1 MHTYSCVCI
10 FRTSR
15 CYYIY
20 NTFNVYT
27 SLERSQFNTLTYYT
41 LTSFSMEQKVVA
53 QTEELRW
60 QNRNIEIEKVRLREQ
75 TAICNQRTAELE
87 RLTDTVARL
96 QQQHEDKESQ
106 LEESQNHTINL
117 KRQLQQTEKD
127 LTDTVGFV

>member
-1 MHTYSCVCI
+1 
-10 FRTSR
+10 
-15 CYYIY
+15 
-20 NTFNVYT
+20 
-27 SLERSQFNTLTYYT
+27 
-41 LTSFSMEQKVVA
+41 MEQKVVA